1 MLYSRVTGSRVSR
14 LRFVLGILNCR
25 ALVSVQDPPKMSA
38 SDITPLL
45 DLGYSNCRRVSR
57 KRVGRW
63 LLLDDSLYRLDKM
76 NECCQSSQRVTTNC
90 CCCCCRS
97 GCQSSQRVTAAG
109 GRSAENA
116 NPSHPCLPAR
126 GRSRTLV
133 VPGLSPHRCACLYA
147 CPVVHICGLL
157 SSSSPTGARTL
168 RPDMRKRNAPL
179 GAP

>member
-63 LLLDDSLYRLDKM
+63 LLLDDSFYRLDKM
-76 NECCQSSQRVTTNC
+76 SECCQSSQRVTTN

-109 GRSAENA
+109 GHSAENE
-116 NPSHPCLPAR
+116 NPSHPCLPAARPQPDLGRPWPLASQVCLPVRVSR
-126 GRSRTLV
+126 G
-133 VPGLSPHRCACLYA
+133 PHMRPA
-147 CPVVHICGLL
+147 LL
-157 SSSSPTGARTL
+157 IQPDRGAH
-168 RPDMRKRNAPL
+168 PQA
-179 GAP
+179 